1 MHALRSRACGGGDLF
16 GRYGGEEFLL
26 IFPATSLLPALN
38 TCERIRAQV
47 ETHAWTGLLKG
58 RVTVSIGVTQYV
70 LGESVLEFFSRA
82 DTAMYMAKEGGRNQV
97 RATSTGSAALEAVKA
112 LVMR

>member
-1 MHALRSRACGGGDLF
+1 M
-16 GRYGGEEFLL
+16 L
-26 IFPATSLLPALN
+26 IFPATSLLPSLN

-47 ETHAWTGLLKG
+47 ESHAWTGLLKG

-97 RATSTGSAALEAVKA
+97 VVEEPIAKGESQMSDLLIPSSHAFL
-112 LVMR
+112 

>member
-1 MHALRSRACGGGDLF
+1 M
-16 GRYGGEEFLL
+16 L
-26 IFPATSLLPALN
+26 IFPATSLLPSLN

-47 ETHAWTGLLKG
+47 ESHVWTGLLKG

-97 RATSTGSAALEAVKA
+97 VVEEPIAKGDSQMSDLSIPSSHAFL
-112 LVMR
+112 